1 MCTDILYGYK
11 WANVQNLTKI
21 PLSRFIFCKHLQ
33 AIMKKKNWDKRIADL
48 KNWIENQS
56 DSDNM
61 NAILLSITL
70 GNNAN
75 SDDLRTT
82 YWRAIRSIGQTMNDF
97 PTKYMPK
104 QRKPREMYGELEDG
118 YLAPTSRDGGLRS
131 RFRSELRGVKSG
143 IRDTGRVIY
152 KEKTPS
158 LENLRIECIV
168 CQNEYGS
175 SQEKTIR
182 KICHNYGITEENIH
196 IFYKD
201 CSHKP
206 KGRPS
211 RYERTGR
218 SGSYHGGN
226 RWEPGNW

>member
-1 MCTDILYGYK
+1 MCVVTREARVHNRAKVL
-11 WANVQNLTKI
+11 
-21 PLSRFIFCKHLQ
+21 LSLIFCNHLQ
-33 AIMKKKNWDKRIADL
+33 VIMKKENWDKRIANI
-48 KNWIENQS
+48 KTWIEKQS
-56 DSDNM
+56 SSDNM

-82 YWRAIRSIGQTMNDF
+82 YWRAIRSIGQTMTDF

-104 QRKPREMYGELEDG
+104 QRKPREMDSDLEG
-118 YLAPTSRDGGLRS
+118 HVAPRSRDGGLRS
-131 RFRSELRGVKSG
+131 RFRSELRSVKSG

-152 KEKTPS
+152 KERTPS
-158 LENLRIECIV
+158 LENLRVECIV
-168 CQNEYGS
+168 CKNEHGN

-182 KICHNYGITEENIH
+182 EICNNYGIREENIH

-201 CSHKP
+201 CTPKP
-206 KGRPS
+206 RPS

-218 SGSYHGGN
+218 SGSYHGRN
-226 RWEPGNW
+226 RWEPGN